1 MLYVETTERFKE
13 YSMLLKCSVL
23 VLEKQRGEQAGQM
36 IRLRHLP
43 ILFLFFF
50 ESAVLW
56 SNVYLVCTQ

>member
-23 VLEKQRGEQAGQM
+23 VLGKQRVEQAGQM

-43 ILFLFFF
+43 NFFF
-50 ESAVLW
+50 FFFFLKALYYGVMSI
-56 SNVYLVCTQ
+56 